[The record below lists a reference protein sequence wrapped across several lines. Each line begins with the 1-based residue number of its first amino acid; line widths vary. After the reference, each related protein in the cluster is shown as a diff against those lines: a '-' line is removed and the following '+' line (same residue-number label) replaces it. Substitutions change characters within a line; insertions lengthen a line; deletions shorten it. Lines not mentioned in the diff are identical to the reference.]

1 MLGRGQAVRRGTL
14 DPVFEGS
21 NPSAPASSFSRG
33 RSMGDPFMASGFGE
47 LKVFSGSAHPDL
59 TRDIASFLGVSV
71 GQARL
76 RRFPDSEVSFQID
89 ENIRGT
95 DVFIVQPT
103 SNPVDEH
110 LMEMLVMIDAF
121 RRSSAARIT
130 AVVPYYG
137 YARQDRKD
145 KPRVPISAKLV
156 ANIISAAGTNRVLT
170 MDLHKAQI
178 QGFFDI
184 PVDHLFAAPVI
195 IDYLSRL
202 DYPRL
207 TLVSPDAGGA
217 DRARA
222 YAKRLGAEL
231 AVIDKR
237 RTDDGTA
244 EVMNVIGDVEGRT
257 CIIQDDIIDTAGT
270 ITKAATALPSN
281 GAARVIA
288 CAVHGV
294 LSGPAI
300 DRIERSPIDKLI
312 VTNTIPLSPAAA
324 ACSKIVVLSVARL
337 LGQAIKSIHEETS
350 VSSLFV

>member
-1 MLGRGQAVRRGTL
+1 M
-14 DPVFEGS
+14 
-21 NPSAPASSFSRG
+21 
-33 RSMGDPFMASGFGE
+33 GE
-47 LKVFSGSAHPDL
+47 LKLFAGSAHPQL
-59 TRDIASFLGVSV
+59 SKEIAEMLGLPL

-89 ENIRGT
+89 ENIRGA

-103 SNPVDEH
+103 SNPVDQH
-110 LMEMLVMIDAF
+110 LMELMVMIDAF
-121 RRSSAARIT
+121 RRSSASRIT

-156 ANIISAAGTNRVLT
+156 ANLLSAAGTNRVLT

-195 IDYLSRL
+195 IDYCSRL
-202 DYPRL
+202 NYPDL
-207 TLVSPDAGGA
+207 TIVSPDAGGA
-217 DRARA
+217 ERARA
-222 YAKRLGAEL
+222 YAKRLGGEL
-231 AVIDKR
+231 AIVDKR
-237 RTDDGTA
+237 RSEDGTA
-244 EVMNVIGDVEGRT
+244 EVMNVVGDVQGRT
-257 CIIQDDIIDTAGT
+257 CILQDDIIDTAGT
-270 ITKAATALPSN
+270 IQKAAQALKDA
-281 GAARVIA
+281 GAARVLA

-300 DRIERSPIDKLI
+300 ERIERSPLDQLI
-312 VTNTIPLSPAAA
+312 VTNTIPLGEAARH
-324 ACSKIVVLSVARL
+324 CKKIVVLSVARL
-337 LGQAIKSIHEETS
+337 LGQAIRNIHEETS

>member
-1 MLGRGQAVRRGTL
+1 MMNDPYMAV
-14 DPVFEGS
+14 
-21 NPSAPASSFSRG
+21 
-33 RSMGDPFMASGFGE
+33 GFGE
-47 LKVFSGSAHPDL
+47 LKVFSGSAHPEL
-59 TRDIASFLGVSV
+59 AREIAAFLGVSL

-76 RRFPDSEVSFQID
+76 KRFPDSEVSFQID

-95 DVFIVQPT
+95 DIFVVQPT
-103 SNPVDEH
+103 CANGTVSVDQHIME
-110 LMEMLVMIDAF
+110 LMIMIDAF

-130 AVVPYYG
+130 AVIPYYG

-156 ANIISAAGTNRVLT
+156 ANLLGASGTNRVLT

-195 IDYLSRL
+195 IDYLSRM
-202 DYPRL
+202 DNPNL
-207 TLVSPDAGGA
+207 TMVAPDAGGA
-217 DRARA
+217 ERARA
-222 YAKRLGAEL
+222 YAKRLNAEL

-244 EVMNVIGDVEGRT
+244 EVMNVIGDVSGRT

-270 ITKAATALPSN
+270 ITKAAAALKAN
-281 GAARVIA
+281 GAEKIFA

-294 LSGPAI
+294 LSGPAV
-300 DRIERSPIDKLI
+300 DRIEKSPIDKMI
-312 VTNTIPLSPAAA
+312 VTNTIPLTGDKAK
-324 ACSKIVVLSVARL
+324 CEKIKVLSVARL

>member
-1 MLGRGQAVRRGTL
+1 MKRPL
-14 DPVFEGS
+14 S
-21 NPSAPASSFSRG
+21 
-33 RSMGDPFMASGFGE
+33 GDGLVATGVGD
-47 LKVFSGSAHPDL
+47 LKLFSGSAHPQL
-59 TRDIASFLGVSV
+59 TKDIADFLGIPL

-89 ENIRGT
+89 ENIRGA

-103 SNPVDEH
+103 SNPVDQH

-130 AVVPYYG
+130 AVIPYYG

-156 ANIISAAGTNRVLT
+156 ANLLSAAGTNRVLT

-195 IDYLSRL
+195 VDYLSRL
-202 DYPRL
+202 ESPNL
-207 TLVSPDAGGA
+207 TMVAPDAGGA
-217 DRARA
+217 ERARA
-222 YAKRLGAEL
+222 YAKRLDAEL
-231 AVIDKR
+231 AIIDKR
-237 RTDDGTA
+237 RSDDGTA
-244 EVMNVIGDVEGRT
+244 EVMNVIGDVQGRT

-270 ITKAATALPSN
+270 IVKAANALKHN
-281 GAARVIA
+281 GAERVLA

-300 DRIERSPIDKLI
+300 ERLERAPIEKLI
-312 VTNTIPLSPAAA
+312 VSNTIPQSKASE
-324 ACSKIVVLSVARL
+324 ACRKVVVLSVARL
-337 LGQAIKSIHEETS
+337 LAQAIKSIHEETS

>member
-1 MLGRGQAVRRGTL
+1 
-14 DPVFEGS
+14 
-21 NPSAPASSFSRG
+21 
-33 RSMGDPFMASGFGE
+33 MATGFGE
-47 LKVFSGSAHPDL
+47 LKVFSGSAHPEL
-59 TRDIASFLGVSV
+59 AREIAAFLGCPV

-95 DVFIVQPT
+95 DVFVVQPT
-103 SNPVDEH
+103 CTPVDEH
-110 LMEMLVMIDAF
+110 LVELLIMIDAF

-130 AVVPYYG
+130 AVLPYYG

-156 ANIISAAGTNRVLT
+156 ANVLSAAGTNRVLT

-195 IDYLSRL
+195 IDYLARL
-202 DYPRL
+202 DYPKL
-207 TLVSPDAGGA
+207 TLVAPDAGGA
-217 DRARA
+217 ERARA
-222 YAKRLGAEL
+222 YAKRLDAEL

-244 EVMNVIGDVEGRT
+244 EVMNVIGDVAGRT

-270 ITKAATALPSN
+270 ITKAATALKTN
-281 GAARVIA
+281 GAARVLA

-294 LSGPAI
+294 LSGPAM
-300 DRIERSPIDKLI
+300 DRIEKSPIDKLI
-312 VTNTIPLSPAAA
+312 VTNTIPLSPAGQAS
-324 ACSKIVVLSVARL
+324 SKVVVLSVARL

>member
-1 MLGRGQAVRRGTL
+1 MPT
-14 DPVFEGS
+14 
-21 NPSAPASSFSRG
+21 
-33 RSMGDPFMASGFGE
+33 GFGE
-47 LKVFSGSAHPDL
+47 LKIFSGSAHPQL
-59 TRDIASFLGVSV
+59 AREIADFLGIPV
-71 GQARL
+71 GQSRL

-103 SNPVDEH
+103 STPVDQH
-110 LMEMLVMIDAF
+110 LIEMLVMIDAF

-156 ANIISAAGTNRVLT
+156 ANLLSAAGTHRVLT

-195 IDYLSRL
+195 IEYLARL
-202 DYPRL
+202 HYPKL
-207 TLVSPDAGGA
+207 TIVSPDAGGA
-217 DRARA
+217 ERARA
-222 YAKRLGAEL
+222 YAKRLDAEL

-237 RTDDGTA
+237 RTEDGTA
-244 EVMNVIGDVEGRT
+244 EVMNVIGDVGGRT
-257 CIIQDDIIDTAGT
+257 CILQDDIIDTAGT
-270 ITKAATALPSN
+270 IQKAATALKAA
-281 GAARVIA
+281 GADRVLA

-300 DRIERSPIDKLI
+300 DRIENSPVDQMI
-312 VTNTIPLSPAAA
+312 VTNTIPLRGEAQQ
-324 ACSKIVVLSVARL
+324 CKKIVVLSVARL
-337 LGQAIKSIHEETS
+337 LGQAIRSIHEETS

>member
-1 MLGRGQAVRRGTL
+1 MRPT
-14 DPVFEGS
+14 
-21 NPSAPASSFSRG
+21 
-33 RSMGDPFMASGFGE
+33 GFGD
-47 LKVFSGSAHPDL
+47 LKLFAGSAHPQL
-59 TRDIASFLGVSV
+59 AREIAEFLGVPL

-76 RRFPDSEVSFQID
+76 RRFPDTEVSFQID

-95 DVFIVQPT
+95 DVFVLQPT
-103 SNPVDEH
+103 SSPVDQH
-110 LMEMLVMIDAF
+110 LMELMIMTDAF

-130 AVVPYYG
+130 AVLPYYG

-156 ANIISAAGTNRVLT
+156 ANVLSASGVNRVLT

-195 IDYLSRL
+195 IDYLSRQ
-202 DYPRL
+202 DFGPL
-207 TLVSPDAGGA
+207 TIVAPDAGGA
-217 DRARA
+217 ERARA
-222 YAKRLGAEL
+222 YAKRLDAEL

-237 RTDDGTA
+237 RSDDGTA
-244 EVMNVIGDVEGRT
+244 EVMNVIGDIEGRT
-257 CIIQDDIIDTAGT
+257 CVIADDIIDTAGT
-270 ITKAATALPSN
+270 IQKAAQALKDE
-281 GAARVIA
+281 GASRVLA

-300 DRIERSPIDKLI
+300 ERIEKAPIDKLI
-312 VTNTIPLSPAAA
+312 ITNSIPLTAEKAA
-324 ACSKIVVLSVARL
+324 SGKIVVLSVARL
-337 LGQAIKSIHEETS
+337 LGQAIRSIHEETS

>member
-1 MLGRGQAVRRGTL
+1 MKRPLSG
-14 DPVFEGS
+14 EGLV
-21 NPSAPASSFSRG
+21 ATG
-33 RSMGDPFMASGFGE
+33 YGE
-47 LKVFSGSAHPDL
+47 LKLFAGSAHPQL
-59 TRDIASFLGVSV
+59 SKEIAEMLGLPL

-89 ENIRGT
+89 ENIRGA

-103 SNPVDEH
+103 SNPVDQH
-110 LMEMLVMIDAF
+110 LMELMVMIDAF
-121 RRSSAARIT
+121 RRSSASRIT

-156 ANIISAAGTNRVLT
+156 ANLLSAAGTNRVLT

-195 IDYLSRL
+195 IDYCSRL
-202 DYPRL
+202 NYPDL
-207 TLVSPDAGGA
+207 TIVSPDAGGA
-217 DRARA
+217 ERARA
-222 YAKRLGAEL
+222 YAKRLGGEL
-231 AVIDKR
+231 AIVDKR
-237 RTDDGTA
+237 RTEDGTA
-244 EVMNVIGDVEGRT
+244 EVMNVIGDVQGRT
-257 CIIQDDIIDTAGT
+257 CILQDDIIDTAGT
-270 ITKAATALPSN
+270 IQKAAQALKDA
-281 GAARVIA
+281 GAERVLA

-300 DRIERSPIDKLI
+300 ERIEKSPLDQLI
-312 VTNTIPLSPAAA
+312 VTNTIPLGDAARR
-324 ACSKIVVLSVARL
+324 CKKIVVLSVARL
-337 LGQAIKSIHEETS
+337 LGQAIRNIHEETS

>member
-1 MLGRGQAVRRGTL
+1 MST
-14 DPVFEGS
+14 
-21 NPSAPASSFSRG
+21 
-33 RSMGDPFMASGFGE
+33 GFGD
-47 LKVFSGSAHPDL
+47 LKVFTGSAHPQL
-59 TRDIASFLGVSV
+59 TREIADFLGISL

-89 ENIRGT
+89 ENIRGA

-103 SNPVDEH
+103 SNPVDQH
-110 LMEMLVMIDAF
+110 LMELLVMIDAF

-156 ANIISAAGTNRVLT
+156 ANLLSAAGTNRVLT

-184 PVDHLFAAPVI
+184 PVDHLFAAPAI
-195 IDYLSRL
+195 IEYCSRL
-202 DYPRL
+202 NYPDL
-207 TLVSPDAGGA
+207 TIVSPDAGGA
-217 DRARA
+217 ERARA

-231 AVIDKR
+231 AIVDKR
-237 RTDDGTA
+237 RSEDGTA
-244 EVMNVIGDVEGRT
+244 EVMNVIGDVNGRT
-257 CIIQDDIIDTAGT
+257 CILQDDIIDTAGT
-270 ITKAATALPSN
+270 IQKAATALKDN
-281 GAARVIA
+281 GAARVLA

-300 DRIERSPIDKLI
+300 ERIERSPLDQLI
-312 VTNTIPLSPAAA
+312 VTNSVPLGPAAQQ
-324 ACSKIVVLSVARL
+324 CKKIVVLSVARL
-337 LGQAIKSIHEETS
+337 LGQAIRNIHEETS

>member
-1 MLGRGQAVRRGTL
+1 MRRPLSG
-14 DPVFEGS
+14 EGLMS
-21 NPSAPASSFSRG
+21 T
-33 RSMGDPFMASGFGE
+33 GFGD
-47 LKVFSGSAHPDL
+47 LKVFSGSAHPQL
-59 TRDIASFLGVSV
+59 TREIADFRGIAV

-103 SNPVDEH
+103 CANGSVSVDQH
-110 LMEMLVMIDAF
+110 LMELMIMTDAF

-156 ANIISAAGTNRVLT
+156 ANVLSAAGTNRVLT

-195 IDYLSRL
+195 IEYLARMDS
-202 DYPRL
+202 PNL
-207 TLVSPDAGGA
+207 TMVAPDAGGA
-217 DRARA
+217 ERARA
-222 YAKRLGAEL
+222 YAKRLDAEL

-257 CIIQDDIIDTAGT
+257 CIIQDDIVDTAGT
-270 ITKAATALPSN
+270 ITKAATALKKN
-281 GAARVIA
+281 GAARVLA

-294 LSGPAI
+294 LSGAAI
-300 DRIERSPIDKLI
+300 ERIEKSPIDKMI
-312 VTNTIPLSPAAA
+312 VTNTIPQSKAAA
-324 ACSKIVVLSVARL
+324 MCSKIVVLSVARL

>member
-1 MLGRGQAVRRGTL
+1 MST
-14 DPVFEGS
+14 
-21 NPSAPASSFSRG
+21 
-33 RSMGDPFMASGFGE
+33 GFGD
-47 LKVFSGSAHPDL
+47 LKVFSGSAHPQL
-59 TRDIASFLGVSV
+59 TREIADFLGIPI

-89 ENIRGT
+89 ENIRGA

-103 SNPVDEH
+103 SNPVDQH

-130 AVVPYYG
+130 AVIPYYG

-156 ANIISAAGTNRVLT
+156 ANLLSAAGTNRVLT

-184 PVDHLFAAPVI
+184 PVDHLFAAPAI
-195 IDYLSRL
+195 IEYCARL
-202 DYPRL
+202 KYPDL
-207 TLVSPDAGGA
+207 TIVSPDAGGA
-217 DRARA
+217 ERARA
-222 YAKRLGAEL
+222 YAKRLGGEL
-231 AVIDKR
+231 AVVDKR
-237 RTDDGTA
+237 RTEDGTA
-244 EVMNVIGDVEGRT
+244 EVMNVIGDVKGRT
-257 CIIQDDIIDTAGT
+257 CILQDDIIDTAGT
-270 ITKAATALPSN
+270 IQKAASALKDN
-281 GAARVIA
+281 GAERVLA

-300 DRIERSPIDKLI
+300 ERIEKSPLDQLI
-312 VTNTIPLSPAAA
+312 VTNSIPLSGAAQQ
-324 ACSKIVVLSVARL
+324 CKKIVVLSVARL
-337 LGQAIKSIHEETS
+337 LGQAIRNIHEETS

>member
-1 MLGRGQAVRRGTL
+1 MDR
-14 DPVFEGS
+14 
-21 NPSAPASSFSRG
+21 PAG
-33 RSMGDPFMASGFGE
+33 YGE
-47 LKVFSGSAHPDL
+47 LKLFSGSAHPEL
-59 TRDIASFLGVSV
+59 AREIAHHLGLPM
-71 GQARL
+71 GQCRL
-76 RRFPDSEVSFQID
+76 RRFPDTEVSFQID

-103 SNPVDEH
+103 CAPVDEH
-110 LMEMLVMIDAF
+110 IMEMLIMIDAF

-130 AVVPYYG
+130 AVIPYYG

-156 ANIISAAGTNRVLT
+156 ANVLSASGVDRVLT

-195 IDYLSRL
+195 IDHLSKMTF
-202 DYPRL
+202 PSL
-207 TLVSPDAGGA
+207 TIVAPDAGGA
-217 DRARA
+217 ERARA
-222 YAKRLGAEL
+222 YAKRLGGEL

-237 RTDDGTA
+237 RSDDGTA
-244 EVMNVIGDVEGRT
+244 EVMNVVGDVSGRT

-270 ITKAATALPSN
+270 IVKAAIALKDN
-281 GAARVIA
+281 GAGRIFA

-294 LSGPAI
+294 LSGAAFERI
-300 DRIERSPIDKLI
+300 DKAPIEKLI
-312 VTNTIPLSPAAA
+312 VTNTIPLNGDRAKSG
-324 ACSKIVVLSVARL
+324 KIVSLSVAKL
-337 LGQAIKSIHEETS
+337 LAQAIRSIHEESS

>member
-1 MLGRGQAVRRGTL
+1 
-14 DPVFEGS
+14 
-21 NPSAPASSFSRG
+21 
-33 RSMGDPFMASGFGE
+33 MGDPFVATGFGE
-47 LKVFSGSAHPDL
+47 LKVFSGSAHPEL
-59 TRDIASFLGVSV
+59 TKQIAAFLGVQP
-71 GQARL
+71 GAARL

-95 DVFIVQPT
+95 DVFVVQPT
-103 SNPVDEH
+103 SAPVDEH
-110 LMEMLVMIDAF
+110 IMEMLVMIDAF

-156 ANIISAAGTNRVLT
+156 ANLVSAAGTNRVLT

-195 IDYLSRL
+195 IDYLARL
-202 DYPRL
+202 EYSNL

-217 DRARA
+217 ERARA
-222 YAKRLGAEL
+222 YAKRLDAEL
-231 AVIDKR
+231 AIIDKR

-244 EVMNVIGDVEGRT
+244 EVMNVIGDVKGRT

-270 ITKAATALPSN
+270 ITKAAKALKNN
-281 GAARVIA
+281 GAERVLA

-294 LSGPAI
+294 LSTPAI
-300 DRIERSPIDKLI
+300 ERIEQSPIDRLI
-312 VTNTIPLSPAAA
+312 VTNTIPLSPLGS
-324 ACSKIVVLSVARL
+324 ACSKVVVLSVARL

>member
-1 MLGRGQAVRRGTL
+1 
-14 DPVFEGS
+14 
-21 NPSAPASSFSRG
+21 
-33 RSMGDPFMASGFGE
+33 MGDPFMATGFGE
-47 LKVFSGSAHPDL
+47 LKVFSGSAHQGL
-59 TRDIASFLGVSV
+59 TREIASFLGVSL

-110 LMEMLVMIDAF
+110 LVELLIMIDAF

-130 AVVPYYG
+130 AVLPYYG

-156 ANIISAAGTNRVLT
+156 ANVLSAAGTNRVLT

-195 IDYLSRL
+195 IDYLARL
-202 DYPRL
+202 DYPKL
-207 TLVSPDAGGA
+207 TMVSPDAGGA
-217 DRARA
+217 ERARA
-222 YAKRLGAEL
+222 YAKRLDAEL
-231 AVIDKR
+231 AIIDK
-237 RTDDGTA
+237 
-244 EVMNVIGDVEGRT
+244 
-257 CIIQDDIIDTAGT
+257 AGT
-270 ITKAATALPSN
+270 ITKGATALKVN
-281 GAARVIA
+281 GASRIIA

-300 DRIERSPIDKLI
+300 ERIEKSPIDKLI
-312 VTNTIPLSPAAA
+312 VTNTIPLSAAGA
-324 ACSKIVVLSVARL
+324 ASSKVVVLSVARL

>member
-1 MLGRGQAVRRGTL
+1 M
-14 DPVFEGS
+14 D
-21 NPSAPASSFSRG
+21 
-33 RSMGDPFMASGFGE
+33 GDPFMATGFGE
-47 LKVFSGSAHPDL
+47 LKVFSGSAHPEL
-59 TRDIASFLGVSV
+59 TREIAGFLGVNV

-103 SNPVDEH
+103 SNPVDQH
-110 LMEMLVMIDAF
+110 LMELMIMIDAF
-121 RRSSAARIT
+121 KRSSASRIT
-130 AVVPYYG
+130 AVLPYYG

-156 ANIISAAGTNRVLT
+156 ANVLSAAGTNRVLT

-195 IDYLSRL
+195 IDYLARL
-202 DYPRL
+202 DYPKL
-207 TLVSPDAGGA
+207 TMVSPDAGGA
-217 DRARA
+217 ERARA
-222 YAKRLGAEL
+222 YAKRLDAEL

-237 RTDDGTA
+237 RSDDGTA

-257 CIIQDDIIDTAGT
+257 CILQDDIIDTAGT
-270 ITKAATALPSN
+270 ITKGATALKVN
-281 GAARVIA
+281 GASRIIA

-300 DRIERSPIDKLI
+300 ERIEKSPIDKLI
-312 VTNTIPLSPAAA
+312 VTNTIPLSSAGM
-324 ACSKIVVLSVARL
+324 ACGKVVVLSVARL

>member
-1 MLGRGQAVRRGTL
+1 
-14 DPVFEGS
+14 
-21 NPSAPASSFSRG
+21 
-33 RSMGDPFMASGFGE
+33 MATGFGD
-47 LKVFSGSAHPDL
+47 LKVFSGSAHPQL
-59 TRDIASFLGVSV
+59 TREIADFLGIAV

-89 ENIRGT
+89 ENIRGA

-103 SNPVDEH
+103 SSPVDQH

-130 AVVPYYG
+130 AVIPYYG

-156 ANIISAAGTNRVLT
+156 ANLLSAAGTNRVLT

-184 PVDHLFAAPVI
+184 PVDHLFAAPAI
-195 IDYLSRL
+195 IEYCARL
-202 DYPRL
+202 QYPNL
-207 TLVSPDAGGA
+207 TIGSPDAGGA
-217 DRARA
+217 ERARA
-222 YAKRLGAEL
+222 YAKRLDAEL
-231 AVIDKR
+231 AIVDKR
-237 RTDDGTA
+237 RTEDGTA
-244 EVMNVIGDVEGRT
+244 EVMNVIGDVKGRT
-257 CIIQDDIIDTAGT
+257 CILQDDIIDTAGT
-270 ITKAATALPSN
+270 IQKAATALKEN
-281 GAARVIA
+281 GAERVLA

-300 DRIERSPIDKLI
+300 ERIEKSPLDQLI
-312 VTNTIPLSPAAA
+312 VTNSIPLRPEAQQ
-324 ACSKIVVLSVARL
+324 CRKLVVLSVARL
-337 LGQAIKSIHEETS
+337 LGQAIRNIHEETS

>member
-1 MLGRGQAVRRGTL
+1 
-14 DPVFEGS
+14 
-21 NPSAPASSFSRG
+21 
-33 RSMGDPFMASGFGE
+33 MGDPFMATGFGE

-59 TRDIASFLGVSV
+59 TREIASFLGVQI

-103 SNPVDEH
+103 SNPVDQH
-110 LMEMLVMIDAF
+110 LVEMLIMIDAF

-130 AVVPYYG
+130 AVLPYYG

-156 ANIISAAGTNRVLT
+156 ANVLSAAGTNRVLT

-195 IDYLSRL
+195 IDYLARL
-202 DYPRL
+202 SYPKL
-207 TLVSPDAGGA
+207 TMVSPDAGGA
-217 DRARA
+217 ERARA
-222 YAKRLGAEL
+222 YAKRLDAGL

-237 RTDDGTA
+237 RSDDGTA
-244 EVMNVIGDVEGRT
+244 EVMNVIGEVEGRT
-257 CIIQDDIIDTAGT
+257 CILQDDIIDTAGT
-270 ITKAATALPSN
+270 ITKGATALKAN

-300 DRIERSPIDKLI
+300 ERIEKSPIDKLI
-312 VTNTIPLSPAAA
+312 VTNTIPLSAAGQT
-324 ACSKIVVLSVARL
+324 SNKIVVLSVARL